1 MFAKFK
7 KLVNLTRQKQRREE
21 IAQTIELKNAIINI
35 NDCDYFVARAQVTDV
50 PEILEVERKI
60 YGAPPWNESA
70 FLQEIRRRRDRLY
83 LVVRKNDKLLGFA
96 GCSFNR
102 QTNEAHITNIAISP
116 EYQSKGIGG
125 YLIHKLIRKASL
137 INMEK
142 MTLEVRRSNVAAQ
155 RLYKKI
161 GFIVTGKKA
170 GYYFGDHEDALDMEL
185 DLSYLKGK

>member
-7 KLVNLTRQKQRREE
+7 KWVNLNRQKQRREE

-35 NDCDYFVARAQVTDV
+35 SDCDYFVARAQVTDV
-50 PEILEVERKI
+50 PEIIEVERKI
-60 YGAPPWNESA
+60 YGNTPWNEAA

-102 QTNEAHITNIAISP
+102 QTNEAHLTNIAISA
-116 EYQSKGIGG
+116 EYQGKGGGG
-125 YLIHKLIRKASL
+125 YLIHKLIRKAAL
-137 INMEK
+137 INMKK
-142 MTLEVRRSNVAAQ
+142 MTLEVRSSNCEAQ
-155 RLYKKI
+155 RLYRRI
-161 GFIVTGKKA
+161 GFIVVGKKV

-185 DLSYLKGK
+185 DLEYLKGN